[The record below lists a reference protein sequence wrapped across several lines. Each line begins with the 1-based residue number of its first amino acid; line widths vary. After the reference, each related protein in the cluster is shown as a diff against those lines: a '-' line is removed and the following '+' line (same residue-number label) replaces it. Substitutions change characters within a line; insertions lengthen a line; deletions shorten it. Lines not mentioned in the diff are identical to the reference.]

1 MASGAAR
8 MPRAAKFGRLWVLM
22 PLIAAGCAGTADT
35 TGRPALVRELTSDSA
50 ECGQGNMPV
59 CEARVVRVDGRR
71 VLGAHPLAIEP
82 GRRRL
87 TVFCRVN
94 VGLMIGDAQD
104 FEREIEAD
112 LVPGGRYRVEARMH
126 PAPCT
131 VSLAED
137 R

>member
-1 MASGAAR
+1 VIPRTRKSG
-8 MPRAAKFGRLWVLM
+8 GLWALV
-22 PLIAAGCAGTADT
+22 PLLAAGCAGMAEPSGRQALVHELTAD
-35 TGRPALVRELTSDSA
+35 SS

-71 VLGAHPLAIEP
+71 VLGTHPLALEP

-87 TVFCRVN
+87 TVFCRFN
-94 VGLMIGDAQD
+94 VSMMIGDAQS
-104 FEREIEAD
+104 FEREIEAE
-112 LVPGGRYRVEARMH
+112 LAPGGRYRVEARMQ
-126 PAPCT
+126 PEPCT